1 MISKTFIYPYL
12 FKLHFWL
19 LNQTI
24 QLQRSY
30 ETKFETLAGLAD
42 LVFKKGPLWRQV
54 WRGNSMDMCL
64 NLFCTDNNSSVIFLK
79 NSLTI
84 LS

>member
-30 ETKFETLAGLAD
+30 ETKFETLAWLAD
-42 LVFKKGPLWRQV
+42 LVFKKGPIWRQV
-54 WRGNSMDMCL
+54 WRGNNMDMCL
-64 NLFCTDNNSSVIFLK
+64 HLFCTDNNSSVVF
-79 NSLTI
+79 
-84 LS
+84 